1 MLFHITMTHTPDN
14 CPGYRKEMMP
24 DMIAAVDKL
33 EAVASELNV
42 KVHSLLWAAPEH
54 VGYAVLESDNPG
66 AITRFVNTIPLRQDF
81 KVTPVQ
87 PLKETIEMAKAMIAK
102 K

>member
-14 CPGYRKEMMP
+14 CPGYNKEMMP
-24 DMIAAVDKL
+24 EIIGSVDKF
-33 EAVASELNV
+33 EATASELNV

-54 VGYAVLESDNPG
+54 VAYAIMEADNPSVI
-66 AITRFVNTIPLRQDF
+66 ARVLYTIPLKQDF